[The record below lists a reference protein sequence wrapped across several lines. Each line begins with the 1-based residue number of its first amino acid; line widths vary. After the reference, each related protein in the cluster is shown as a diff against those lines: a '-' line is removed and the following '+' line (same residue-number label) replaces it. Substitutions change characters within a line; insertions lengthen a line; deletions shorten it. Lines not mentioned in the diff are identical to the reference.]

1 MSELIRQSGYT
12 QALKLKIGTFSEREE
27 AESLEV
33 PQREKGK
40 PWSRPPGPR
49 VGERGGPVSIHG
61 AVTAHGVLRPA
72 GAGLVLPFLGAPGGR
87 TRPSF
92 LRLLDRRIG

>member
-1 MSELIRQSGYT
+1 MAT

-33 PQREKGK
+33 PQREKRK
-40 PWSRPPGPR
+40 PWSRPRGPR
-49 VGERGGPVSIHG
+49 VGERGGPLSIYG
-61 AVTAHGVLRPA
+61 AVIAHGVLGSV

-92 LRLLDRRIG
+92 PGLLDRRTG